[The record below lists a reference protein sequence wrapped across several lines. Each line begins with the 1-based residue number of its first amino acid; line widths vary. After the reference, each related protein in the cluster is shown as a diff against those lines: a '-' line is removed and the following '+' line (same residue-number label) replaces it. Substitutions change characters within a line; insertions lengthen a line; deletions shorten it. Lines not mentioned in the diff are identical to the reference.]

1 MTIKNRK
8 LKEALKEE
16 GLENIN
22 LEKGNGYFWIWSDD
36 EEMNLKITSLYSNS
50 ILVNSFKN
58 QSIENWVKDIKELL
72 EEIDN

>member
-8 LKEALKEE
+8 LEEALKKE
-16 GLENIN
+16 GLEDIN

-50 ILVNSFKN
+50 ILVNSFKD

>member
-1 MTIKNRK
+1 MTVKNRK
-8 LKEALKEE
+8 LKEALKKE
-16 GLENIN
+16 GLANIN

-50 ILVNSFKN
+50 ILVNSFKD

>member
-50 ILVNSFKN
+50 ILVNSFKD

>member
-1 MTIKNRK
+1 MTIKNKK
-8 LKEALKEE
+8 LLEALKKE
-16 GLENIN
+16 GLEGIN

-36 EEMNLKITSLYSNS
+36 KEMNLKITSLYSNS
-50 ILVNSFKN
+50 ILVNSFKD

>member
-8 LKEALKEE
+8 LLEALKKE
-16 GLENIN
+16 GLEDIN
-22 LEKGNGYFWIWSDD
+22 LEKENGYFWIWSDD

-50 ILVNSFKN
+50 ILVNFFKD

>member
-1 MTIKNRK
+1 MTVKNRK
-8 LKEALKEE
+8 LKEVLKKE

-36 EEMNLKITSLYSNS
+36 KEMNLKITSLYSNS
-50 ILVNSFKN
+50 ILVNSFKD

>member
-8 LKEALKEE
+8 LKEALKKE
-16 GLENIN
+16 GLGNIN
-22 LEKGNGYFWIWSDD
+22 LEKGDRYFWIWSND

-50 ILVNSFKN
+50 ILVNSFKD

>member
-1 MTIKNRK
+1 MTVKNRK
-8 LKEALKEE
+8 LKEALKKE

-22 LEKGNGYFWIWSDD
+22 LEKGNGYFWVWSDD

-50 ILVNSFKN
+50 ILVNSFKD
-58 QSIENWVKDIKELL
+58 QSIENWIKDIKELL

>member
-1 MTIKNRK
+1 MTVKNRK
-8 LKEALKEE
+8 LKEALKKE

-50 ILVNSFKN
+50 ILVNSFKD

>member
-1 MTIKNRK
+1 MTVKNRK
-8 LKEALKEE
+8 LKEALKKE

-36 EEMNLKITSLYSNS
+36 EEMNLRITSLYSNS
-50 ILVNSFKN
+50 ILVNSFKD